1 MAMAGPSLRRLGASL
16 RRLSTS
22 SAAAAAERSAY
33 LRLVDQVARGGG
45 PQQPRR
51 AGRVAAAA
59 LAAAGGAV
67 AGGCYLSDRDYFHA
81 NLSTDDAEDVDA
93 LIIGGGIMGTTV
105 AVMLKLLQ
113 PEWNIRLVEQLDR
126 VGAEASNEWHNAGT
140 GHAALCEA
148 NYTPANPKT
157 GEVDISKA
165 KAVNGKFNVSLSF
178 WSWLVEKGLLPDG
191 SFIQPAP
198 HILFVH
204 GATGVA
210 WLRQRVEKLKKL
222 PSFAATEY
230 SEDFDTIQS
239 WVGLLCSGRPRDG
252 EEAIACSRH
261 PDGTEVNY
269 GLLTRNLAQ
278 SFAELGG
285 TVQLLSRVVA
295 LEQQDD
301 SRWLVAV
308 QKNDLT
314 QTNTVVRARYVF
326 AGAGGGSLRI
336 LQKAKIPE
344 IAGYAGM
351 PVSGKFLVCQ
361 KPEVI
366 EQNRNK
372 VYGRAALG
380 APPMSVPHLDWR
392 TIYGQDCIF
401 FGPFAGFSP
410 TIFKVGGSWFDWIS
424 TFNPGNVLP
433 TALMAA
439 SNLPLVRY
447 LMTEVFSSKAQQL
460 AALREFVPDAKPED
474 WTIVWAGQ
482 RVQIVKPD
490 KELVGK
496 LQFGTEVV
504 ASKDKTIVGLLG
516 ASPGASVSPHIAI
529 EVLSNFESEFGE
541 RCRWHAM
548 LAQMIP
554 SYGRDVNKEKGLYAG
569 ILARANEFLLTGKS
583 SGFRS
588 SKVTIGRSFDNID
601 VDKNGEISMR
611 EMRRCAQN
619 CPVPQLA
626 PRTIHARTSEV
637 RVVACMR
644 MPHAP
649 SRRLVVLAYVVGRY
663 LKKQGMDA
671 KSIAA
676 LIKKLDA
683 NGDGR
688 ISRDEFVAGF
698 GDFVTGTIELPAKPK
713 KRRGW
718 FSWLRL
724 W

>member
-1 MAMAGPSLRRLGASL
+1 MIDWFGTLNPFNIAPIVAMMAHNLDLYVYLFKVVIPPSHPLPCPRLPPHPQSHPSALTRSPPDSL
-16 RRLSTS
+16 PPRLSTS
-22 SAAAAAERSAY
+22 TFSVLQE
-33 LRLVDQVARGGG
+33 
-45 PQQPRR
+45 
-51 AGRVAAAA
+51 
-59 LAAAGGAV
+59 LAATKEG
-67 AGGCYLSDRDYFHA
+67 
-81 NLSTDDAEDVDA
+81 
-93 LIIGGGIMGTTV
+93 
-105 AVMLKLLQ
+105 
-113 PEWNIRLVEQLDR
+113 
-126 VGAEASNEWHNAGT
+126 
-140 GHAALCEA
+140 
-148 NYTPANPKT
+148 
-157 GEVDISKA
+157 
-165 KAVNGKFNVSLSF
+165 
-178 WSWLVEKGLLPDG
+178 
-191 SFIQPAP
+191 
-198 HILFVH
+198 
-204 GATGVA
+204 
-210 WLRQRVEKLKKL
+210 
-222 PSFAATEY
+222 
-230 SEDFDTIQS
+230 
-239 WVGLLCSGRPRDG
+239 
-252 EEAIACSRH
+252 
-261 PDGTEVNY
+261 
-269 GLLTRNLAQ
+269 
-278 SFAELGG
+278 
-285 TVQLLSRVVA
+285 
-295 LEQQDD
+295 
-301 SRWLVAV
+301 
-308 QKNDLT
+308 
-314 QTNTVVRARYVF
+314 
-326 AGAGGGSLRI
+326 
-336 LQKAKIPE
+336 
-344 IAGYAGM
+344 
-351 PVSGKFLVCQ
+351 
-361 KPEVI
+361 
-366 EQNRNK
+366 
-372 VYGRAALG
+372 
-380 APPMSVPHLDWR
+380 
-392 TIYGQDCIF
+392 
-401 FGPFAGFSP
+401 
-410 TIFKVGGSWFDWIS
+410 
-424 TFNPGNVLP
+424 
-433 TALMAA
+433 
-439 SNLPLVRY
+439 
-447 LMTEVFSSKAQQL
+447 QL
-460 AALREFVPDAKPED
+460 ATLREFVPDAKPED

>member
-81 NLSTDDAEDVDA
+81 NLSADDAEDVDA

-165 KAVNGKFNVSLSF
+165 KVVNGKFNVSLSF

-344 IAGYAGM
+344 IDGYAGM

-474 WTIVWAGQ
+474 WTMVWAGQ

-490 KELVGK
+490 GNGGAS

-504 ASKDKTIVGLLG
+504 SSEDGTIVGLLG
-516 ASPGASVSPHIAI
+516 ASPGASVSPSIAI
-529 EVLSNFESEFGE
+529 EVLKKFNSAGRPWEAAL
-541 RCRWHAM
+541 RH
-548 LAQMIP
+548 MIP
-554 SYGRDVNKEKGLYAG
+554 AYGRDINAEAGLYDKVMSKARAV
-569 ILARANEFLLTGKS
+569 LLQQPPTARANANSLFDRLDKSRKGRLTVKQLKEHLTLDPKQVDELLK
-583 SGFRS
+583 
-588 SKVTIGRSFDNID
+588 KLD
-601 VDKNGEISMR
+601 VGASGEISR
-611 EMRRCAQN
+611 E
-619 CPVPQLA
+619 
-626 PRTIHARTSEV
+626 
-637 RVVACMR
+637 
-644 MPHAP
+644 
-649 SRRLVVLAYVVGRY
+649 
-663 LKKQGMDA
+663 KFDA
-671 KSIAA
+671 SYAT
-676 LIKKLDA
+676 
-683 NGDGR
+683 
-688 ISRDEFVAGF
+688 
-698 GDFVTGTIELPAKPK
+698 FVTGQVRKLKTAMSMRAAPPASKRPAAEGPKKGQPTGGLPALDATPLQRDSLKDDDPAPTAIHK
-713 KRRGW
+713 AARR
-718 FSWLRL
+718 
-724 W
+724 